1 MCLSLAL
8 HVAWP
13 LLAMPNKP
21 NGDPVLLLREPRL
34 VGAETHSPVGNPQE
48 TLIISLPGVVLQDD
62 SASPRRWEPN
72 TRRCSGVLRLLLPSP
87 ACSSQ
92 LSLAPSPNYHSMHAM
107 CVRHSCSTHR
117 GPVAEE
123 QPAEYSA
130 STTLTQHAA

>member
-48 TLIISLPGVVLQDD
+48 TLEILLQ
-62 SASPRRWEPN
+62 SK
-72 TRRCSGVLRLLLPSP
+72 
-87 ACSSQ
+87 
-92 LSLAPSPNYHSMHAM
+92 
-107 CVRHSCSTHR
+107 
-117 GPVAEE
+117 
-123 QPAEYSA
+123 
-130 STTLTQHAA
+130 